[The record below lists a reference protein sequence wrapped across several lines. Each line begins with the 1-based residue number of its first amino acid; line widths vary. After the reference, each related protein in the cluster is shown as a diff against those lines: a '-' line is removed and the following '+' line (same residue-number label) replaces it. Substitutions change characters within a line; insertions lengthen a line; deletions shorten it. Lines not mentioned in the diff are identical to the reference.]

1 MQQGD
6 EIAYSS
12 VVHQNKSAADTFLDL
27 GGSLHALGDMD
38 GIAQPFIYVIKDC
51 HSLGVS
57 FGEGK
62 VLLVGDAT
70 TFFRSYIAFSTN
82 QTAAFDWHSF
92 FKIGEG

>member
-1 MQQGD
+1 MLL
-6 EIAYSS
+6 EIM
-12 VVHQNKSAADTFLDL
+12 N
-27 GGSLHALGDMD
+27 
-38 GIAQPFIYVIKDC
+38 GIAQPFIQVIKDC

-82 QTAAFDWHSF
+82 QTAFDWHSVF
-92 FKIGEG
+92 EIGEG